1 VKKWG
6 SKDQHELQVDYLIS
20 HEIVTDWLFFPQNS
34 RSAITFSDHQISRN
48 TFSKLPWRLS
58 RAPRPTLHLLRME
71 DLEAAGFA
79 AKAGTGPDIQ
89 QVLKA
94 NASRAAELGLDSGHR
109 KISWESKGAVPQNLH
124 QENMAL

>member
-1 VKKWG
+1 
-6 SKDQHELQVDYLIS
+6 
-20 HEIVTDWLFFPQNS
+20 
-34 RSAITFSDHQISRN
+34 
-48 TFSKLPWRLS
+48 
-58 RAPRPTLHLLRME
+58 ME

-109 KISWESKGAVPQNLH
+109 KISWESKGTVLPQNLPPRKYGLY
-124 QENMAL
+124 ETGYWPT

>member
-1 VKKWG
+1 M
-6 SKDQHELQVDYLIS
+6 
-20 HEIVTDWLFFPQNS
+20 
-34 RSAITFSDHQISRN
+34 
-48 TFSKLPWRLS
+48 FSKLPWRLS

-94 NASRAAELGLDSGHR
+94 NASRAAELGLDSGHWKDFMGIEGYCTTPKPFCQGNKAFMKR
-109 KISWESKGAVPQNLH
+109 VIDPRNPLIIP
-124 QENMAL
+124 

>member
-1 VKKWG
+1 
-6 SKDQHELQVDYLIS
+6 
-20 HEIVTDWLFFPQNS
+20 
-34 RSAITFSDHQISRN
+34 
-48 TFSKLPWRLS
+48 
-58 RAPRPTLHLLRME
+58 ME

-124 QENMAL
+124 QENMALWNGLLTPVIPELALGGYS